1 MNKFI
6 VTLLAFSVAL
16 PLNAIA
22 MEEMS
27 DTPKFMPPTF
37 SDVDTDGS
45 GGVSL
50 SELDAYRATMQE
62 QMGNE
67 DGKQMN
73 RRDSVSAFASFDKD
87 KDGVITQEEFAAHA
101 RYSNPGNGTGQ
112 LKMNKST
119 NKVNSTDKQ
128 KSQQSKGSGNSNGQ
142 GGGKSNG
149 KGNSKGD

>member
-1 MNKFI
+1 MKRHI
-6 VTLLAFSVAL
+6 VTLVALSVAL
-16 PLNAIA
+16 PLNSMA
-22 MEEMS
+22 MEEES
-27 DTPKFMPPTF
+27 NTAKFMPPTF
-37 SDVDTDGS
+37 ADVDADNS
-45 GGVSL
+45 GGISL

-87 KDGVITQEEFAAHA
+87 KNGVITQEEFAAHA

-112 LKMNKST
+112 LKTNKST
-119 NKVNSTDKQ
+119 NKMNNTNQ
-128 KSQQSKGSGNSNGQ
+128 QMNQSKGSGNSKGQ

-149 KGNSKGD
+149 KGNSK

>member
-1 MNKFI
+1 MNRYI
-6 VTLLAFSVAL
+6 VTLTAISLALSFGVA
-16 PLNAIA
+16 A
-22 MEEMS
+22 MEEEP
-27 DTPKFMPPTF
+27 DTPKFSPPNF
-37 SDVDTDGS
+37 ADVDTDGS

-87 KDGVITQEEFAAHA
+87 KDGVITEEEFAAHA
-101 RYSNPGNGTGQ
+101 RYSNPGNGTGD
-112 LKMNKST
+112 LKAYKNNNKMNNS
-119 NKVNSTDKQ
+119 NKEKNNN
-128 KSQQSKGSGNSNGQ
+128 KGSGQ

-149 KGNSKGD
+149 KGNSK